1 MNHRESLTAHVEML
15 PILNGTIAAKSGFT
29 NARLWTITLSNYGN
43 GTAVTAMLTG
53 LTLTQTFGI
62 PCTPVVTTPFPVAL
76 GNIGAVSRSANI
88 TIDFS
93 GCGKTALFTATI
105 PFSSNDRRVT
115 GSIVRHNQSF

>member
-1 MNHRESLTAHVEML
+1 MNNPASMTAHVEML
-15 PILNGTIAAKSGFT
+15 PVLNGTIAAKSGFT
-29 NARLWTITLSNYGN
+29 NARVWTITLSNYGI
-43 GTAVTAMLTG
+43 GTANNAMLTG

-93 GCGKTALFTATI
+93 GCGKTSRFTATI
-105 PFSSNDRRVT
+105 PFSSNDGRVT
-115 GSIVRHNQSF
+115 GSIVSHNQFP